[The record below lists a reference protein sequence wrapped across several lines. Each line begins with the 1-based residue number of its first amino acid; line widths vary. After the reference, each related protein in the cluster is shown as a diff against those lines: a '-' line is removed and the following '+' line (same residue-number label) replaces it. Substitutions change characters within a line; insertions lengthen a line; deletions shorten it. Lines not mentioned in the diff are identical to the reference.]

1 MSAGIPPL
9 PPSLRD
15 EPDGDDLELLWV
27 ELESARP
34 RPFPTGDTDRGWV
47 ELQGRLDASRVQRSR
62 DGTGGLRSGLAAA
75 AVLLLLLTGAVTWV
89 GLPSGV
95 EAPPGTM
102 ASFTLPDGSTAD
114 LNSGSRLEWRRSL
127 LPWGD
132 PSRTFR
138 LRGEAYLS
146 VVSSS
151 RPFVVETFNARITVL
166 GTRFNVRARE
176 GIEPNTEVVLEEGR
190 VQVAAL
196 DGGPVV
202 ELAPGEGSVVLPGAE
217 APRDPAPVQVDRALL
232 WREQGFS
239 VVDRTL
245 RSVLEELSLR
255 YGAEIRMGAAVD
267 GLQRLN
273 VHYGRL
279 GNPRDVLADIAV
291 ARGLRFR
298 ETSTGFEVY

>member
-9 PPSLRD
+9 PPSLGD
-15 EPDGDDLELLWV
+15 EPDRDDLERLWV
-27 ELESARP
+27 ELEPARP
-34 RPFPTGDTDRGWV
+34 HPLPAGDTDRGWA
-47 ELQGRLDASRVQRSR
+47 ELRGHLESARVPSPRSWA
-62 DGTGGLRSGLAAA
+62 GGLRSGLAAA

-89 GLPSGV
+89 GLPTGV

-138 LRGEAYLS
+138 LEGEAYLS

-176 GIEPNTEVVLEEGR
+176 GIEPTTEVVLEEGR

-196 DGGPVV
+196 AGGDGV
-202 ELAPGEGSVVLPGAE
+202 ELAPGQGSAVLPGAA
-217 APRDPAPVQVDRALL
+217 APQAPSPVPVDRALL

-245 RSVLEELSLR
+245 TVVLEELSLR
-255 YGAEIRMGAAVD
+255 YGSEIRMGDEVD
-267 GLQRLN
+267 GAQRLN

-279 GNPRDVLADIAV
+279 GNPRDVLSDIAV